1 MPAIVCKWHCGMVC
15 AFPPMT
21 NQKATMEDRLSADE
35 FDALEEIA
43 HSPRHARPSARV
55 GRNVKRLSGLKY
67 VTYGRDGAISLTEK
81 GQQTL
86 FIKQCIDGL
95 KAVAADSLAPLATDV
110 ATFLG
115 KKGHIARSEDG
126 AGHVITQRGRESLA
140 DIESNG

>member
-1 MPAIVCKWHCGMVC
+1 MVG
-15 AFPPMT
+15 AFPPIDQ
-21 NQKATMEDRLSADE
+21 QKATMEDRLSADE

-43 HSPRHARPSARV
+43 NSPRRARPSARV

-67 VTYGRDGAISLTEK
+67 VTYGRDGSITLTEK

-95 KAVAADSLAPLATDV
+95 RAVAADPLAPLATDV

-115 KKGHIARSEDG
+115 KKGHVVRSESG
-126 AGHVITQRGRESLA
+126 AGHVITQRGRESLD